1 MSAGLEVI
9 SPGLMTSVQDR
20 GRFGYQALGISVSGA
35 LDTDSFDIANA
46 LVGNES
52 GNKAGTGA
60 LEIRMLGPT
69 LKVTA
74 DSVTVALA
82 GTATAIEVMAPEK
95 EVISACRSFTLL
107 KGQVFRVGAV
117 SDSAVCYLAVHGGFD
132 LPPIYGSQSTC
143 MSAGFGGFHGRILEK
158 GDCLPLR
165 QPVSGSSS
173 QRILRRPPDPDNS
186 PVVRVVVGPQDD
198 YFSTAGIKTFFETG
212 YTVSQAVNRMGMRL
226 EGAAVT
232 HEKGYNIASD
242 GIVRGAIQ
250 VPGNGLPIILMAD
263 CQTTGGYPKI
273 ATVISS
279 DMPKLGRMMP
289 GADIRFKAVSV
300 GEAEA
305 VARERHERQTAL
317 IGAIERFSG
326 SVEQLEHL
334 LMTQNLISGVTAG

>member
-1 MSAGLEVI
+1 MSTGLEVI
-9 SPGLMTSVQDR
+9 TPGLMTSVQDR
-20 GRFGYQALGISVSGA
+20 GRFGFQALGISVSGA
-35 LDTDSFDIANA
+35 LDPDGFDLANA
-46 LVGNES
+46 LAGNE
-52 GNKAGTGA
+52 AGTGA

-69 LKVTA
+69 LEVTA
-74 DSVTVALA
+74 ESVTLALA
-82 GTATAIEVMAPEK
+82 GTGAGIEVMSPER
-95 EVISACRSFTLL
+95 EMISACRSVTFR

-158 GDCLPLR
+158 GDCLLLR

-186 PVVRVVVGPQDD
+186 PFIRVVAGPQDD

-300 GEAEA
+300 AEAEA
-305 VARERHERQTAL
+305 VARERHERQAAL

>member
-9 SPGLMTSVQDR
+9 APGLMTSVQDR

-35 LDTDSFDIANA
+35 LDPDSFDIANLLA
-46 LVGNES
+46 GNE
-52 GNKAGTGA
+52 ADTGA

-82 GTATAIEVMAPEK
+82 GTAIAIEVLAPEK
-95 EVISACRSFTLL
+95 ERIAACRSVTLH
-107 KGQVFRVGAV
+107 KGQVFRVGV
-117 SDSAVCYLAVHGGFD
+117 VGDSAVCYLAVHGGFD
-132 LPPIYGSQSTC
+132 LPDVYGSQSTC
-143 MSAGFGGFHGRILEK
+143 MSAGFGGFNGRILEQ

-165 QPVSGSSS
+165 LSASAS
-173 QRILRRPPDPDNS
+173 QSHRILRRPSNPDSS
-186 PVVRVVVGPQDD
+186 PVIRVIAGPQDD
-198 YFSTAGIKTFFETG
+198 YFSTAGIETFFSTG

-242 GIVRGAIQ
+242 GIVRGAVQ
-250 VPGNGLPIILMAD
+250 VPGNGLPIILLAD

-279 DMPKLGRMMP
+279 DIPKLGRMMP
-289 GADIRFKAVSV
+289 GADVRFEAVSV
-300 GEAEA
+300 EEAEA
-305 VARERHERQTAL
+305 VASEHHKRKTAL
-317 IGAIERFSG
+317 IESIESFSG
-326 SVEQLEHL
+326 SVQQLEHL

>member
-1 MSAGLEVI
+1 
-9 SPGLMTSVQDR
+9 
-20 GRFGYQALGISVSGA
+20 
-35 LDTDSFDIANA
+35 
-46 LVGNES
+46 
-52 GNKAGTGA
+52 
-60 LEIRMLGPT
+60 
-69 LKVTA
+69 
-74 DSVTVALA
+74 
-82 GTATAIEVMAPEK
+82 
-95 EVISACRSFTLL
+95 
-107 KGQVFRVGAV
+107 
-117 SDSAVCYLAVHGGFD
+117 
-132 LPPIYGSQSTC
+132 
-143 MSAGFGGFHGRILEK
+143 
-158 GDCLPLR
+158 
-165 QPVSGSSS
+165 
-173 QRILRRPPDPDNS
+173 
-186 PVVRVVVGPQDD
+186 
-198 YFSTAGIKTFFETG
+198 
-212 YTVSQAVNRMGMRL
+212 MGMRL

-305 VARERHERQTAL
+305 VARERHERQAAL

>member
-9 SPGLMTSVQDR
+9 TPGLMTSVQDR
-20 GRFGYQALGISVSGA
+20 GRFGFQALGISVSGA
-35 LDTDSFDIANA
+35 LDPDGFDLANA
-46 LVGNES
+46 LAGNE
-52 GNKAGTGA
+52 AGTGA

-69 LKVTA
+69 LEVTA
-74 DSVTVALA
+74 ESVTVALA
-82 GTATAIEVMAPEK
+82 GTGAGIEVMSPER
-95 EVISACRSFTLL
+95 EMISACRSVTFR
-107 KGQVFRVGAV
+107 KGQVFRIGAIG
-117 SDSAVCYLAVHGGFD
+117 DSAVCYLAVHGGFD

-165 QPVSGSSS
+165 KAAAESVS
-173 QRILRRPPDPDNS
+173 QRILRRPPEPDSS
-186 PVVRVVVGPQDD
+186 PVIRVIAGPQDD
-198 YFSTAGIKTFFETG
+198 YFSAAGIETFFGTG

-226 EGAAVT
+226 EGAAVA
-232 HEKGYNIASD
+232 HEKGFNIASD

-273 ATVISS
+273 ATVIST

-289 GADIRFKAVSV
+289 GADIRFEAVSV
-300 GEAEA
+300 EEAEA
-305 VARERHERQTAL
+305 VARDHHERKAAL
-317 IGAIERFSG
+317 VDSIETFSG
-326 SVEQLEHL
+326 SVQQLEHL

>member
-1 MSAGLEVI
+1 MSTGLEVI
-9 SPGLMTSVQDR
+9 TPGLMTSVQDR
-20 GRFGYQALGISVSGA
+20 GRFGFQALGISVSGA
-35 LDTDSFDIANA
+35 LDPDGFDLANA
-46 LVGNES
+46 LAGNE
-52 GNKAGTGA
+52 AGTGA

-69 LKVTA
+69 LEVTA
-74 DSVTVALA
+74 ESVTVALA
-82 GTATAIEVMAPEK
+82 GTGAGIEVMSPER
-95 EVISACRSFTLL
+95 EMISACRSVTFR
-107 KGQVFRVGAV
+107 KGQVFRIGAIG
-117 SDSAVCYLAVHGGFD
+117 DSAVCYLAVHGGFD
-132 LPPIYGSQSTC
+132 LPDVYGSQSTC

-165 QPVSGSSS
+165 KAAAESVS
-173 QRILRRPPDPDNS
+173 QRILRRPPEPDSS
-186 PVVRVVVGPQDD
+186 PVIRVIAGPQDD
-198 YFSTAGIKTFFETG
+198 YFSAAGIETFFGTG

-226 EGAAVT
+226 EGAAVA
-232 HEKGYNIASD
+232 HEKGFNIASD

-305 VARERHERQTAL
+305 VARERHERQAAL

>member
-9 SPGLMTSVQDR
+9 SPGLMTSVQDH

-35 LDTDSFDIANA
+35 LDTDSLDIANA
-46 LVGNES
+46 LVGNEF
-52 GNKAGTGA
+52 GNEAGTGA

-82 GTATAIEVMAPEK
+82 GTTTAIEVITPEK
-95 EVISACRSFTLL
+95 EVISACRSVTLH
-107 KGQVFRVGAV
+107 KGQVFRVAAV
-117 SDSAVCYLAVHGGFD
+117 GDSAVCYLAVHSGFD
-132 LPPIYGSQSTC
+132 LPLVYGSQSTC
-143 MSAGFGGFHGRILEK
+143 MSAGFGGFNGRILEK

-165 QPVSGSSS
+165 QPVGTAAS
-173 QRILRRPPDPDNS
+173 QRILRRPPEPDNS
-186 PVVRVVVGPQDD
+186 PVIRVIAGPQDD
-198 YFSTAGIKTFFETG
+198 YFSAAGIETFFGQG

-279 DMPKLGRMMP
+279 DMPKLGRKMP
-289 GADIRFKAVSV
+289 GADIRFKPVCV
-300 GEAEA
+300 EEAEA
-305 VARERHERQTAL
+305 IARERHERQTAL
-317 IGAIERFSG
+317 IGAIERFTG
-326 SVEQLEHL
+326 SVERLEHL

>member
-35 LDTDSFDIANA
+35 LDPDSFDIANA
-46 LVGNES
+46 LA
-52 GNKAGTGA
+52 GNKTGTGA

-82 GTATAIEVMAPEK
+82 GTGTVIEVMAPEK
-95 EVISACRSFTLL
+95 EVISAFRSITLH
-107 KGQVFRVGAV
+107 KAQIFRVGAIG
-117 SDSAVCYLAVHGGFD
+117 DSAVCYLAVHGGFD
-132 LPPIYGSQSTC
+132 MPLIYGSQSTC
-143 MSAGFGGFHGRILEK
+143 MSAGFGGFNGRILEK
-158 GDCLPLR
+158 GDSLPLR
-165 QPVSGSSS
+165 LSAGASGS
-173 QRILRRPPDPDNS
+173 QRILRRPPPPDNS
-186 PVVRVVVGPQDD
+186 PAIRVIAGPQDD
-198 YFSTAGIKTFFETG
+198 YFAAAGIETFFRTG
-212 YTVSQAVNRMGMRL
+212 YKVSQAVNRMGMRL
-226 EGAAVT
+226 EGVAVA

-250 VPGNGLPIILMAD
+250 VPGNGLPIILLAD

-279 DMPKLGRMMP
+279 DLPKLGRMMP
-289 GADIRFKAVSV
+289 GADIRFEAVSV
-300 GEAEA
+300 EEAEA
-305 VARERHERQTAL
+305 VAREHHKRKTAL
-317 IGAIERFSG
+317 IESIESFSG
-326 SVEQLEHL
+326 SVQQLEHL